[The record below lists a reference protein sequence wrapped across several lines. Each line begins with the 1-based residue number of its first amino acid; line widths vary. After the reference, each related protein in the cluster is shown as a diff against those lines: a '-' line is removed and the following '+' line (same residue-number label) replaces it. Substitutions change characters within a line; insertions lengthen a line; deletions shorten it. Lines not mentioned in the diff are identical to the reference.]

1 MWLLSYVSLEQK
13 AWHISSHGSMWHGCD
28 PWLWCYWIPSPWGAP
43 RWHTNLRTLLP
54 CVHEPER
61 EVWDG
66 WPTFVRIHGSLLA
79 SIASYYTSS
88 RWPFQIQE
96 PQRFVVVHSYF
107 IPFSCTELLYWMEAL
122 FLYLG
127 LSDINLGTMVRGTF
141 LLGFMPFQL
150 LFCLLLPFHLI
161 IIGTVSGV
169 ALAPARGPK
178 WPQWVFF
185 PNGAMCACPCAPIVL
200 AYLDIKGEMVNLHFV

>member
-1 MWLLSYVSLEQK
+1 MNRMQRRICNTNMWYPVVFSPWTSYCAFPANILLCHLVIWLLHYVSLEQK

-43 RWHTNLRTLLP
+43 RWHANLRALLP
-54 CVHEPER
+54 CLHEPEC

-96 PQRFVVVHSYF
+96 PQR
-107 IPFSCTELLYWMEAL
+107 LYIAIL
-122 FLYLG
+122 FH
-127 LSDINLGTMVRGTF
+127 
-141 LLGFMPFQL
+141 
-150 LFCLLLPFHLI
+150 FHVQNFYIEWRLCFYI
-161 IIGTVSGV
+161 WG
-169 ALAPARGPK
+169 
-178 WPQWVFF
+178 
-185 PNGAMCACPCAPIVL
+185 
-200 AYLDIKGEMVNLHFV
+200 